1 MFQLNCNVPPFSSS
15 PPLPAHPFSSSHL
28 LYPYYV
34 ACYPETVRS
43 HPFDSASVPG
53 CPCSLVFY
61 YGVTTDAIQGHS
73 LLLIQLCDYLIL
85 FKYSI
90 TLYFACS
97 VWGAKFSAHVH
108 RKQIFF

>member
-1 MFQLNCNVPPFSSS
+1 MLQLNCNVPPFSSF

-34 ACYPETVRS
+34 ACYPETVNS

-53 CPCSLVFY
+53 CPRSLV
-61 YGVTTDAIQGHS
+61 TIDAIQGHS
-73 LLLIQLCDYLIL
+73 LLLIQLCVYLTL

-97 VWGAKFSAHVH
+97 VWGAKFSAHVQ